1 MVEQREQLQPT
12 DLKGIHFVFEMG
24 LRKVD
29 EQMEIIKDIESK
41 MGILIGFIAT
51 FVALLVG
58 FLLGGEPATTKTIHS
73 GITPFFFYPFL
84 LLLLL
89 ALIRCFQAF
98 KIRDYFAAYHL
109 PPMVEWAN
117 EEPALIKNAF
127 IGGVLQAVQRNFGEI
142 GRKRKYASQGTWL
155 ILFAVV
161 LLFLVLVSLVVEGY
175 NANSKAT
182 TEPASATTESPAT
195 APK

>member
-1 MVEQREQLQPT
+1 MVDEREQPQAT

-29 EQMEIIKDIESK
+29 EQMQIIKDIDSK

-58 FLLGGEPATTKTIHS
+58 FLLGSEPTKIGSIHS
-73 GITPFFFYPFL
+73 GLTPFFFYPFL

-98 KIRDYFAAYHL
+98 RVRDYFAAFHF
-109 PPMVEWAN
+109 PPMVKWAN
-117 EEPALIKNAF
+117 EEPALIKRAF
-127 IGGVLQAVQRNFGEI
+127 IGGVLEAIQRNFAEI

-161 LLFLVLVSLVVEGY
+161 LLFLVLVSLTMEG
-175 NANSKAT
+175 
-182 TEPASATTESPAT
+182 
-195 APK
+195 